1 MDSKLGR
8 KVENGEKSGYRRSE
22 EEELIFSKFT
32 V

>member
-1 MDSKLGR
+1 MDSNLGR
-8 KVENGEKSGYRRSE
+8 KGGNGEKSGYRRSK

>member
-8 KVENGEKSGYRRSE
+8 KGGNGEKSGYRRSE
-22 EEELIFSKFT
+22 GEELVFSKFT